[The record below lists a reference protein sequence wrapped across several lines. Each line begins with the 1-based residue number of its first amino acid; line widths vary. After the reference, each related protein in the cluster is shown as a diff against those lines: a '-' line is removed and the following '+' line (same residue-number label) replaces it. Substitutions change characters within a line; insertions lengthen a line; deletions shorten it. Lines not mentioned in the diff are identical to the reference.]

1 MKKVISFMLAVMMVF
16 ALTVSVTA
24 LSSPQPEKY
33 YKMSAEAVGPGK
45 ADVTPVKVLVGPD
58 GVGTE
63 DVTFTATEDGGEFIR
78 WEFQCEYDVVS
89 GTVQND
95 VSYDKV
101 VVLRPKSDIH
111 GIAYFKAND
120 EPSEKPTEAP
130 KKPDDGKTS
139 PKTGYPLLFVF
150 GAMGLALVAGIA
162 VTKKMKG

>member
-1 MKKVISFMLAVMMVF
+1 MKTGVDQLLDAIDSGKRIVIYGDYDVDGITSTSLLMKVIGT
-16 ALTVSVTA
+16 LTDNVT
-24 LSSPQPEKY
+24 Y
-33 YKMSAEAVGPGK
+33 YIPSRLDEGYGLHRESI
-45 ADVTPVKVLVGPD
+45 DRIN
-58 GVGTE
+58 
-63 DVTFTATEDGGEFIR
+63 EDGGEFIR

-111 GIAYFKAND
+111 GIAYFKAKD